1 MEAGQAGATW
11 QHRETRLRT
20 TKKCN
25 LLKMNKYIA
34 FSGGVESRTMA
45 LLYGK
50 GATAVFTDTGS
61 EHAAMYAKLDEVEKR
76 LIEIH
81 EGDFRLIRIR
91 ANVDCLGEK
100 VDSVEAYALRS
111 AFLPGKRER
120 YCTRLFKIAPMDAF
134 LADKGGCTLM
144 IGLNADEER
153 EGNFGLLANV
163 NYVCPLQEDGLTREM
178 CINLLRANQ
187 MEPNFPAYMQ
197 RGGCYFCPFKS
208 KKEFA
213 AMVHLVPDEIEKV
226 RRLEENV
233 QDKRNKYFR
242 IRSNMPKM
250 AEFIAIEKN
259 NLFGDLS
266 EYYDAGDEQYS
277 CGVFCHR

>member
-1 MEAGQAGATW
+1 MKPYLM
-11 QHRETRLRT
+11 H
-20 TKKCN
+20 
-25 LLKMNKYIA
+25 KYIA

-61 EHAAMYAKLDEVEKR
+61 EHQAMYEKLDEIEAI
-76 LIEIH
+76 LTEIH
-81 EGDFRLIRIR
+81 EGDFKLIRIK
-91 ANVDCLGEK
+91 AIVPCGGEI
-100 VDSVEAYALRS
+100 VDSVEAYALKS

-120 YCTRLFKIAPMDAF
+120 YCTRLFKIAPMDLF
-134 LADKGGCTLM
+134 LSDKGGCTLM
-144 IGLNADEER
+144 IGLNADEDR
-153 EGNFGLLANV
+153 DGNFGLLSNV
-163 NYVCPLQEDGLTREM
+163 NYTCPLQDDGLTRED
-178 CINLLRANQ
+178 CLNLLRANGI
-187 MEPNFPAYMQ
+187 EPNFPAYMQ

-208 KKEFA
+208 KKEFK

-226 RRLEENV
+226 RILEENV

-242 IRSNMPKM
+242 IRDNMPKM
-250 AEFIAIEKN
+250 RDFIETEKQ

-266 EYYDAGDEQYS
+266 EYYDSGEKQYS

>member
-1 MEAGQAGATW
+1 
-11 QHRETRLRT
+11 
-20 TKKCN
+20 
-25 LLKMNKYIA
+25 MNRYIA

-50 GATAVFTDTGS
+50 GATAIFTDTGS
-61 EHAAMYAKLDEVEKR
+61 EHDVMYQKLDEVENQ
-76 LIEIH
+76 LIGIH
-81 EGDFRLIRIR
+81 GGDFRLIRIK
-91 ANVDCLGEK
+91 ASVPCGGEI
-100 VDSVEAYALRS
+100 VNSVEEYALRS

-134 LADKGGCTLM
+134 LADKGECELM
-144 IGLNADEER
+144 IGLNADENR
-153 EGNFGLLANV
+153 EGNFGLLSDV
-163 NYVCPLQEDGLTREM
+163 KYTCPLQDDGLTREM
-178 CINLLRANQ
+178 CINLLRANN

-213 AMVHLVPDEIEKV
+213 AMVHLVPHEIEKV
-226 RRLEENV
+226 RVLEENV

-242 IRSNMPKM
+242 IRSNMPKIS
-250 AEFIAIEKN
+250 EFIEIEKN

-266 EYYDAGDEQYS
+266 QYYDAGEEQYS

>member
-1 MEAGQAGATW
+1 MD
-11 QHRETRLRT
+11 
-20 TKKCN
+20 
-25 LLKMNKYIA
+25 KYIA

-61 EHAAMYAKLDEVEKR
+61 EHEAMYTALDEVEKR
-76 LIEIH
+76 LLEIH
-81 EGDFRLIRIR
+81 DGDFKLIRIR
-91 ANVDCLGEK
+91 AKVQIKGEYFSSLEEVAIK
-100 VDSVEAYALRS
+100 K
-111 AFLPGKRER
+111 AFLPSKRER
-120 YCTRLFKIAPMDAF
+120 YCTAIFKIAPMDAF
-134 LADKGGCTLM
+134 LADKGECVLM

-153 EGNFGLLANV
+153 VGNFGLLANV

-213 AMVHLVPDEIEKV
+213 AMVHLVPNEIEKV
-226 RRLEENV
+226 RKLEENV

-250 AEFIAIEKN
+250 AEFIEIEKN

-266 EYYDAGDEQYS
+266 QYYDAGEEQYS

>member
-1 MEAGQAGATW
+1 
-11 QHRETRLRT
+11 
-20 TKKCN
+20 
-25 LLKMNKYIA
+25 MNYIA

-61 EHAAMYAKLDEVEKR
+61 EHDAMYEALNKIERR

-81 EGDFRLIRIR
+81 DGDFRLLRIR
-91 ANVDCLGEK
+91 AAVPCGGEV
-100 VDSVEAYALRS
+100 VDSVEDYALRS

-120 YCTRLFKIAPMDAF
+120 YCTRLFKIAPMDNF
-134 LADKGGCTLM
+134 LSDKGGCTLM
-144 IGLNADEER
+144 IGLNADEDR
-153 EGNFGLLANV
+153 EGNFGLLSNV
-163 NYVCPLQEDGLTREM
+163 NYVCPLQDDGLTREM
-178 CINLLRANQ
+178 CMNLLKANNI
-187 MEPNFPAYMQ
+187 EPNFPAYMK

-208 KKEFA
+208 KKEYA
-213 AMVHLVPDEIEKV
+213 AMVHLVPHEIEKV
-226 RRLEENV
+226 RKLEENV

-242 IRSNMPKM
+242 IRANMPAMKD
-250 AEFIAIEKN
+250 FIEIEKN

-266 EYYDAGDEQYS
+266 QYYDAGDEQYS

>member
-1 MEAGQAGATW
+1 MD
-11 QHRETRLRT
+11 RF
-20 TKKCN
+20 
-25 LLKMNKYIA
+25 IA

-61 EHAAMYAKLDEVEKR
+61 EHQELYRKLEEVEKR

-81 EGDFRLIRIR
+81 DGDFKLIRIK
-91 ANVDCLGEK
+91 ASVKCGDSM
-100 VDSVEAYALRS
+100 VSSVEEYALKS

-120 YCTRLFKIAPMDAF
+120 WCTRLFKIAPMDAF

-163 NYVCPLQEDGLTREM
+163 NYICPLQDDGLDRDA
-178 CINLLRANQ
+178 CINLLKANGI
-187 MEPNFPAYMQ
+187 EPNFPAYMR
-197 RGGCYFCPFKS
+197 RGGCFFCPFKS
-208 KKEFA
+208 KKEYA
-213 AMVHLVPDEIEKV
+213 AMVHLVPEEIERV
-226 RRLEENV
+226 RILEETV

-250 AEFIAIEKN
+250 KDFIELEKS
-259 NLFGDLS
+259 NLFGNLS
-266 EYYDAGDEQYS
+266 EYYDDSSEQYS

>member
-1 MEAGQAGATW
+1 MSISPNNGCFN
-11 QHRETRLRT
+11 
-20 TKKCN
+20 TKSDSN
-25 LLKMNKYIA
+25 MNYIA

-50 GATAVFTDTGS
+50 GAIAVFTDTGS
-61 EHAAMYAKLDEVEKR
+61 EHEAMYSALDEVEKR
-76 LIEIH
+76 LIDIH
-81 EGDFRLIRIR
+81 KGDFKLIRLK
-91 ANVDCLGEK
+91 ASVPCLGEM
-100 VDSVEAYALRS
+100 VDSVEQYALKS

-134 LADKGGCTLM
+134 LKDKGGCTLM

-153 EGNFGLLANV
+153 DGNFGLLSNV
-163 NYVCPLQEDGLTREM
+163 NYICPLQDDGLTRDA
-178 CINLLRANQ
+178 CLNLLRANGI
-187 MEPNFPAYMQ
+187 EPDFPAYMK

-208 KKEFA
+208 KKEYA
-213 AMVHLVPDEIEKV
+213 AMVHLAPHEIEKV
-226 RRLEENV
+226 RILEENV

-242 IRSNMPKM
+242 IRHNMPRMK
-250 AEFIAIEKN
+250 EFIEIERN

-266 EYYDAGDEQYS
+266 NYYDAGDEQYS

>member
-1 MEAGQAGATW
+1 
-11 QHRETRLRT
+11 
-20 TKKCN
+20 
-25 LLKMNKYIA
+25 MNKYIA

-61 EHAAMYAKLDEVEKR
+61 EHEALYAALDEVEKR

-91 ANVDCLGEK
+91 ANVKCGDEY
-100 VDSVEAYALRS
+100 VDSVEGYALKS

-120 YCTRLFKIAPMDAF
+120 WCTRLFKIEPMDKF
-134 LADKGGCTLM
+134 LSDKGGCTLM

-153 EGNFGLLANV
+153 DGNFGLLSNV
-163 NYVCPLQEDGLTREM
+163 NYVCPLQDDGLDREA
-178 CINLLRANQ
+178 CVNLLRAAGI
-187 MEPNFPAYMQ
+187 EPDFPPYMQ
-197 RGGCYFCPFKS
+197 RGGCFFCPFKS

-213 AMVHLVPDEIEKV
+213 AMVHLVPHEIEKV
-226 RRLEENV
+226 RILEENV
-233 QDKRNKYFR
+233 QDRRNKYFR
-242 IRSNMPKM
+242 IRANMPKM
-250 AEFIAIEKN
+250 KDFIEIEKN
-259 NLFGDLS
+259 NLFGNLES
-266 EYYDAGDEQYS
+266 YYDAPDKQYS

>member
-1 MEAGQAGATW
+1 MD
-11 QHRETRLRT
+11 
-20 TKKCN
+20 
-25 LLKMNKYIA
+25 KYIA

-50 GATAVFTDTGS
+50 GATAIFTDTGS
-61 EHAAMYAKLDEVEKR
+61 EHEALYAKLDEVEKR

-81 EGDFRLIRIR
+81 DGDFRLIRIR
-91 ANVDCLGEK
+91 ASVDCLGEK
-100 VDSVEAYALRS
+100 VDSVEGYALKS

-120 YCTRLFKIAPMDAF
+120 WCTRLFKIEPMDLF

-153 EGNFGLLANV
+153 EGNFGLLSNV
-163 NYVCPLQEDGLTREM
+163 NYSCPLQDDGLTRDA
-178 CINLLRANQ
+178 CINLLRANKI
-187 MEPNFPAYMQ
+187 EPNFPAYMQ
-197 RGGCYFCPFKS
+197 RGGCFFCPFKS

-213 AMVHLVPDEIEKV
+213 AMVHLVPNEIEKV
-226 RRLEENV
+226 RILEENV

-242 IRSNMPKM
+242 IRQNMPKM

-266 EYYDAGDEQYS
+266 EFYTDSDEQYS

>member
-1 MEAGQAGATW
+1 M
-11 QHRETRLRT
+11 R
-20 TKKCN
+20 
-25 LLKMNKYIA
+25 YIA

-61 EHAAMYAKLDEVEKR
+61 EHKELYRKLDEVEKR

-81 EGDFRLIRIR
+81 NGDFRLIRLR
-91 ANVDCLGEK
+91 AK
-100 VDSVEAYALRS
+100 VPCGDAVVSSVEEYALKS

-120 YCTRLFKIAPMDAF
+120 YCTRLFKIAPMDLF

-153 EGNFGLLANV
+153 EGNFGLMSNV
-163 NYVCPLQEDGLTREM
+163 NYVCPLQDDGLTREM
-178 CINLLRANQ
+178 CINLLKANNI
-187 MEPNFPAYMQ
+187 EPNFPAYMK

-226 RRLEENV
+226 MMLEENV

-242 IRSNMPKM
+242 IRDNMPRM
-250 AEFIAIEKN
+250 RDFISIEKN

-266 EYYDAGDEQYS
+266 DQYDTSDEQYS

>member
-1 MEAGQAGATW
+1 MD
-11 QHRETRLRT
+11 
-20 TKKCN
+20 
-25 LLKMNKYIA
+25 KYIA

-61 EHAAMYAKLDEVEKR
+61 EHKAMYKKLDEAERR
-76 LIEIH
+76 LTEIH
-81 EGDFRLIRIR
+81 NGDFKLLRIK
-91 ANVDCLGEK
+91 ASVPCGDEM
-100 VDSVEAYALRS
+100 VSSVEEYALKS
-111 AFLPGKRER
+111 HFLPGTRER
-120 YCTRLFKIAPMDAF
+120 YCTRLFKIYAMDAF
-134 LADKGGCTLM
+134 LKDKENCTLM
-144 IGLNADEER
+144 IGLNADEDR
-153 EGNFGLLANV
+153 EGNFGLLSNV
-163 NYVCPLQEDGLTREM
+163 NYLCPLQDDGLTRQM
-178 CINLLRANQ
+178 CINLLKANGL
-187 MEPNFPAYMQ
+187 EPNFPAYMK

-226 RRLEENV
+226 RILEENV
-233 QDKRNKYFR
+233 QDNRNKYFR

-250 AEFIAIEKN
+250 SEFISIEKN

-266 EYYDAGDEQYS
+266 DQYEDSDEQYS

>member
-1 MEAGQAGATW
+1 M
-11 QHRETRLRT
+11 
-20 TKKCN
+20 
-25 LLKMNKYIA
+25 KYIA

-61 EHAAMYAKLDEVEKR
+61 EHEAMYEKLDEIEAR
-76 LIEIH
+76 LLEIH
-81 EGDFRLIRIR
+81 DGDFRLIRLR
-91 ANVDCLGEK
+91 ALVPCGDEV
-100 VDSVEAYALRS
+100 VDSVEAYALKA

-120 YCTRLFKIAPMDAF
+120 YCTRLFKIAPMDNF
-134 LADKGGCTLM
+134 LADKGEGCELM

-163 NYVCPLQEDGLTREM
+163 KYTCPLQDDGLAREA
-178 CINLLRANQ
+178 CINLLKANGI
-187 MEPNFPAYMQ
+187 EPNFPAYMQ

-213 AMVHLVPDEIEKV
+213 AMVHLVPHEIEKV

-233 QDKRNKYFR
+233 QDRRNKYFR
-242 IRSNMPKM
+242 IRDNMPKM
-250 AEFIAIEKN
+250 ADFIQIEKN

-266 EYYDAGDEQYS
+266 QFYDAGEEQYS

>member
-1 MEAGQAGATW
+1 
-11 QHRETRLRT
+11 
-20 TKKCN
+20 
-25 LLKMNKYIA
+25 
-34 FSGGVESRTMA
+34 MA

-61 EHAAMYAKLDEVEKR
+61 EHEIMYKKLDEVEKR
-76 LIEIH
+76 LIDIH
-81 EGDFRLIRIR
+81 DGDFRLIRIK
-91 ANVDCLGEK
+91 AIVPCGDTT
-100 VDSVEAYALRS
+100 VSSVHEYAMRS

-134 LADKGGCTLM
+134 LAEQGECELM
-144 IGLNADEER
+144 IGLNADENR
-153 EGNFGLLANV
+153 EGNFGLLSNV
-163 NYVCPLQEDGLTREM
+163 KYTCPLQDDGLTREM
-178 CINLLRANQ
+178 CINLLKANKI
-187 MEPNFPAYMQ
+187 EPNFPAYMK

-213 AMVHLVPDEIEKV
+213 AMVHLVPNEAEKV
-226 RRLEENV
+226 RELEENV

-242 IRSNMPKM
+242 IRQNMPTM
-250 AEFIAIEKN
+250 REFIEIEKN

-266 EYYDAGDEQYS
+266 EYYDDSDDQYS